1 MLLGIYLPAINHC
14 STKRLNGVILITG
27 GDFMFDTKKFGGYLS
42 RLRKN
47 ADMTQSELADK
58 LYLTRQA
65 ISRYELGDSFPDI
78 SILISI
84 SEIFGVSLDKLINS
98 GEPTK
103 AESLI
108 LESVA
113 DGKTDTV
120 VGDVKDIIGVAPL
133 LKPSV
138 LGKLSDNLIKQGIDI
153 TSLVE
158 LSEFLNEENV
168 LKLLENV
175 SLDKIDEELLTRLMP
190 FLDSRSR
197 GIVFQK
203 ILDGEIDYKFLSVF
217 IEYAEYFISQVEAAV
232 VEGALPWDALDI
244 MKQGIRK
251 AWEKQSK
258 STI

>member
-1 MLLGIYLPAINHC
+1 
-14 STKRLNGVILITG
+14 
-27 GDFMFDTKKFGGYLS
+27 MFDTKKFGGYLS

-84 SEIFGVSLDKLINS
+84 AEIFDVSLDKLINS

-120 VGDVKDIIGVAPL
+120 VGNIKDIIGVAPL
-133 LKPSV
+133 LKPSI

-175 SLDKIDEELLTRLMP
+175 SLDKIDDELLTRLMP
-190 FLDSRSR
+190 FLDSRSKA
-197 GIVFQK
+197 IVFQK
-203 ILDGEIDYKFLSVF
+203 ILDGEINYRFLSIF
-217 IEYAEYFISQVEAAV
+217 IEYAEYFTSQVEAAV

-244 MKQGIRK
+244 MKQGIIK
-251 AWEKQSK
+251 AWEKRNK
-258 STI
+258 VII

>member
-1 MLLGIYLPAINHC
+1 
-14 STKRLNGVILITG
+14 
-27 GDFMFDTKKFGGYLS
+27 MFDTKKFGGYLS

-65 ISRYELGDSFPDI
+65 ISRYELGDSFPDV

-84 SEIFGVSLDKLINS
+84 SEIFGVSLDELINS

-103 AESLI
+103 AESMI

-120 VGDVKDIIGVAPL
+120 VGDIKDIIGVAPL

-138 LGKLSDNLIKQGIDI
+138 LGKLSENLIKQGIDI

-175 SLDKIDEELLTRLMP
+175 SLDKIDDELLTRLMP
-190 FLDSRSR
+190 FLDSKSKVV
-197 GIVFQK
+197 IFQK
-203 ILDGEIDYKFLSVF
+203 ILDGEMDYRFLSIL
-217 IEYAEYFISQVEAAV
+217 IEYADYFTSQVEAAV
-232 VEGALPWDALDI
+232 VEGVLPWDALEL
-244 MKQGIRK
+244 MRTGMVK
-251 AWEKQSK
+251 AWEKRMK
-258 STI
+258 EKG

>member
-1 MLLGIYLPAINHC
+1 
-14 STKRLNGVILITG
+14 
-27 GDFMFDTKKFGGYLS
+27 MFDTKKFGGYLS

-84 SEIFGVSLDKLINS
+84 AEIFDVSLDKLINS

-103 AESLI
+103 AESMI

-120 VGDVKDIIGVAPL
+120 VGNIKDIIGVAPL

-138 LGKLSDNLIKQGIDI
+138 LGKLSESLSKQGIDI
-153 TSLVE
+153 SGVVE
-158 LSEFLNEENV
+158 LAEYLNDDNV
-168 LKLLENV
+168 VKLMESV
-175 SLDKIDEELLTRLMP
+175 SLDKVDDTLLEKLMP
-190 FLDSRSR
+190 FLDGRSKA
-197 GIVFQK
+197 IVFQK
-203 ILDGEIDYKFLSVF
+203 ILDGEIDYRFLSIF
-217 IEYAEYFISQVEAAV
+217 IEYAEYFTSQVEAAV
-232 VEGALPWDALDI
+232 VEGALPWDALEL
-244 MKQGIRK
+244 MRTGMVK
-251 AWEKQSK
+251 AWEKRMK
-258 STI
+258 EKG

>member
-1 MLLGIYLPAINHC
+1 
-14 STKRLNGVILITG
+14 
-27 GDFMFDTKKFGGYLS
+27 MFDTKKFGGYLS

-232 VEGALPWDALDI
+232 VEGALPWDTLDI

-251 AWEKQSK
+251 AWEKRSK

>member
-1 MLLGIYLPAINHC
+1 
-14 STKRLNGVILITG
+14 
-27 GDFMFDTKKFGGYLS
+27 MFDTKKFGGYLS

-65 ISRYELGDSFPDI
+65 ISRYELGDSFPDV

-84 SEIFGVSLDKLINS
+84 SEIFGVSLDELINS

-103 AESLI
+103 AEPMI
-108 LESVA
+108 LENVV

-120 VGDVKDIIGVAPL
+120 VGDIKDIIGVAPL

-138 LGKLSDNLIKQGIDI
+138 LGKLSENLIKQGIDI

-175 SLDKIDEELLTRLMP
+175 SLDKIDDELLTKFMP
-190 FLDSRSR
+190 FLDSKSKVV
-197 GIVFQK
+197 IFQK
-203 ILDGEIDYKFLSVF
+203 ILDGEMDYRFLSIL
-217 IEYAEYFISQVEAAV
+217 IEYADYFTSQVEAAV
-232 VEGALPWDALDI
+232 VEGVLPWDALELTRTG
-244 MKQGIRK
+244 MVK
-251 AWEKQSK
+251 AWEKRMK
-258 STI
+258 EKG

>member
-1 MLLGIYLPAINHC
+1 
-14 STKRLNGVILITG
+14 
-27 GDFMFDTKKFGGYLS
+27 MFDTKKFGGYLS

-251 AWEKQSK
+251 AWEKRSK

>member
-1 MLLGIYLPAINHC
+1 
-14 STKRLNGVILITG
+14 
-27 GDFMFDTKKFGGYLS
+27 MFDTKKFGGYLS

-84 SEIFGVSLDKLINS
+84 AEIFDVSLDKLINS

-120 VGDVKDIIGVAPL
+120 VGNIKDIIGVAPL
-133 LKPSV
+133 LRPSI

-153 TSLVE
+153 TNLVE

-175 SLDKIDEELLTRLMP
+175 SLDKIDDELLTRLMP
-190 FLDSRSR
+190 FLDSRSKA
-197 GIVFQK
+197 IVFQK
-203 ILDGEIDYKFLSVF
+203 ILDGEINYRFLSIF
-217 IEYAEYFISQVEAAV
+217 IEYAEYFTSQVEAAV

-244 MKQGIRK
+244 MKQGIIK
-251 AWEKQSK
+251 AWEKRNK
-258 STI
+258 VII

>member
-1 MLLGIYLPAINHC
+1 
-14 STKRLNGVILITG
+14 
-27 GDFMFDTKKFGGYLS
+27 MFDTKKFGGYLS
-42 RLRKN
+42 KLRKN

-84 SEIFGVSLDKLINS
+84 AEIFDVSLDKLINS

-120 VGDVKDIIGVAPL
+120 VGNIKDIIGVAPL
-133 LKPSV
+133 LRPSI

-175 SLDKIDEELLTRLMP
+175 SLDKIDDELLTRLMP
-190 FLDSRSR
+190 FLDGRSKA
-197 GIVFQK
+197 IVFQK
-203 ILDGEIDYKFLSVF
+203 ILDGEIDYRFLSIF
-217 IEYAEYFISQVEAAV
+217 IEYAEYFTSQVEAAV

-244 MKQGIRK
+244 MKQGIIK
-251 AWEKQSK
+251 AWEKRNK
-258 STI
+258 VII